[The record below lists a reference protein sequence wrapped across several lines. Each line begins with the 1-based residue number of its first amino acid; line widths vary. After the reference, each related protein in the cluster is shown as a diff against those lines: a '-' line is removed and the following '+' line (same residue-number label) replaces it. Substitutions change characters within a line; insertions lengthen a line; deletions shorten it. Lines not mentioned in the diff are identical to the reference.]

1 MTTITSVLETYA
13 EHLAATY
20 DPYPHGKYMTLLLV
34 RQVASEAMFRTEG
47 SGEPLTTEFVFPG
60 TTASEPIQRVVISKR
75 KQTAV
80 ERRVG
85 RELLRQHDLLHKTE
99 KEQRVCALN
108 TNNPCEQCID
118 CMLYG
123 YAAGGGGAQRS
134 RIITDDAFSLHQAPT
149 IIGERQFNALFDNST
164 MRNPE
169 TNEPSTSIGTD
180 PYVRPEAVF
189 LDMETL
195 KDVTPDEVRYILG
208 NVLRASRYG
217 AISSRIGRV
226 HNHLIGVA
234 FSQCELFSNLEW
246 VQHTYD
252 LLRGEQLEPEFPLHL
267 SAITAAARAA
277 AETLQA
283 RVYSRVTFLSDDELA
298 ALQSEMHE
306 LYSDADALQ
315 AMLRRL
321 DGIYPR
327 QKQAATA
334 KRGKKASN
342 ESPE

>member
-1 MTTITSVLETYA
+1 MTTATSVLDTYA
-13 EHLAATY
+13 AQLAPTY
-20 DPYPHGKYMTLLLV
+20 DPYPRGNYMTLLLV

-60 TTASEPIQRVVISKR
+60 TAATEPIQRVVISKR

-85 RELLRQHDLLHKTE
+85 RELLRQHDLLQMATTG
-99 KEQRVCALN
+99 KEQRICALN
-108 TNNPCEQCID
+108 TNNPCGQCID

-169 TNEPSTSIGTD
+169 TNEASTSIGTD

-195 KDVTPDEVRYILG
+195 KDVTPTEVRYILG

-234 FSQCELFSNLEW
+234 FSTCELFSNLEW

-252 LLRGEQLEPEFPLHL
+252 LLRGEQPEPEFPLHL
-267 SAITAAARAA
+267 STISVAAREAAA
-277 AETLQA
+277 TLQTQ
-283 RVYSRVTFLSDDELA
+283 VYSRVTFLNDEELA
-298 ALQSEMHE
+298 ALHSEIHE
-306 LYSDADALQ
+306 LYSNTEALR
-315 AMLRRL
+315 AMLQRL
-321 DGIYPR
+321 DAIYPR
-327 QKQAATA
+327 PQA
-334 KRGKKASN
+334 K
-342 ESPE
+342 